1 MRISIN
7 FKILS
12 MILAPVAFVLLGIAI
27 FQSIMISEKDKT
39 IEATYGQALSDFS
52 SDHSSSADD
61 LFEKNID
68 IVQLHKLIN
77 IEREKVGKPMLEYNE
92 KIAESACL
100 KADDMVKRNYWSH
113 NTPDGDEPWVFFQR
127 AGVQYSKAG
136 ENLAYGFVD
145 PTAVVAGWMVS
156 EKHKENILGD
166 YTAEGLCARKAFEFN
181 GSSKQIVVVQHFAK
195 Q

>member
-1 MRISIN
+1 
-7 FKILS
+7 

>member
-1 MRISIN
+1 MRFSIN
-7 FKILS
+7 TKILS
-12 MILAPVAFVLLGIAI
+12 IILAPVVLVLLGITI
-27 FQSIMISEKDKT
+27 FQTVIISDRDKQ
-39 IEATYGQALSDFS
+39 IESTYAQALSDFS
-52 SDHSSSADD
+52 SDHSSSVAD

-68 IVQLHKLIN
+68 IVQLHKLVN
-77 IEREKVGKPMLEYNE
+77 TQREKVGKPILEYSE
-92 KIAESACL
+92 KLAESACL

-127 AGVQYSKAG
+127 AGVQYSKSG
-136 ENLAYGFVD
+136 ENLAYGFTD

-156 EKHKENILGD
+156 QKHKENILGD